1 MLPLFFTLTLL
12 LMIWIYYQKSRTD
25 RSTKAA
31 HDAFWD
37 KERKANLTRK
47 KDISQLDYIVI
58 PIEQLPFPALE
69 DEEIKEVQKRLQKL
83 ATEKI
88 VNFTGITNTELKLQY
103 GAPNIELLMAFDK
116 NYLELVRS
124 LYRYAKLLYD
134 QGYKE
139 EAAAIL
145 EYGISIKTDV
155 SANYT
160 LLASIYKEKND
171 TKRIDFIISQAETL
185 NSLTKN
191 SLLTN
196 LMAIRNS
203 SVSQ

>member
-1 MLPLFFTLTLL
+1 MIPVFFVLTLL
-12 LMIWIYYQKSRTD
+12 LMLWIYYQKSRTD
-25 RSTKAA
+25 RSAKAT
-31 HDAFWD
+31 HDAFWE
-37 KERKANLTRK
+37 KERLANTTRK
-47 KDISQLDYIVI
+47 KDISGLDYITI
-58 PIEQLPFPALE
+58 PVEELPFPNLD
-69 DEEIKEVQKRLQKL
+69 DEEITEVQKRLQTL
-83 ATEKI
+83 AGEKI

-103 GAPNIELLMAFDK
+103 GAPNIDLLMAFDK

-124 LYRYAKLLYD
+124 LYRYGKLLYD

-139 EAAAIL
+139 EATTIL

-171 TKRIDFIISQAETL
+171 TKRIDFLISQAETL

-191 SLLTN
+191 SLLAN
-196 LMAIRNS
+196 LMTIRNS
-203 SVSQ
+203 SISQ

>member
-1 MLPLFFTLTLL
+1 MKPFWKKNVLPILP
-12 LMIWIYYQKSRTD
+12 
-25 RSTKAA
+25 A
-31 HDAFWD
+31 
-37 KERKANLTRK
+37 K
-47 KDISQLDYIVI
+47 KIFLDYITI
-58 PIEQLPFPALE
+58 PVEELPCPNLN
-69 DEEIKEVQKRLQKL
+69 DEEITEVQKRLQTL
-83 ATEKI
+83 ASEKI

-124 LYRYAKLLYD
+124 LYRYGKLLYD

-139 EAAAIL
+139 EATTIL

-171 TKRIDFIISQAETL
+171 TKRIDFLISQAETL

-191 SLLTN
+191 SLLAN
-196 LMAIRNS
+196 LMTIRNS
-203 SVSQ
+203 SISQ

>member
-1 MLPLFFTLTLL
+1 MIPVFFVLTLL
-12 LMIWIYYQKSRTD
+12 LMLWIYYQKSRTD
-25 RSTKAA
+25 RSAKAV
-31 HDAFWD
+31 HDAFWE
-37 KERKANLTRK
+37 KERLANTTRK
-47 KDISQLDYIVI
+47 KDISGLDYITI
-58 PIEQLPFPALE
+58 PVEELPFPNLN
-69 DEEIKEVQKRLQKL
+69 DEEITEVQKRLQTL
-83 ATEKI
+83 AGEKI

-124 LYRYAKLLYD
+124 LYRYGKLLYER
-134 QGYKE
+134 GYKK
-139 EAAAIL
+139 EATTIL

-160 LLASIYKEKND
+160 LLASIYKEEND
-171 TKRIDFIISQAETL
+171 TKRIDFLISQAETL

-191 SLLTN
+191 SLLAN

-203 SVSQ
+203 SISQ

>member
-1 MLPLFFTLTLL
+1 MIPVFFVLTLL
-12 LMIWIYYQKSRTD
+12 LMLWIYYQKSRTD
-25 RSTKAA
+25 RSAKSA
-31 HDAFWD
+31 HEAFLE
-37 KERKANLTRK
+37 KERLANTTRK
-47 KDISQLDYIVI
+47 KDISGLDYITI
-58 PIEQLPFPALE
+58 PVEELPFPNLN
-69 DEEIKEVQKRLQKL
+69 DEEITEVQKRLQTL
-83 ATEKI
+83 ASEKI

-124 LYRYAKLLYD
+124 LYRYGKLLYD

-139 EAAAIL
+139 EATTIL

-171 TKRIDFIISQAETL
+171 TKRIDFLISQAETL

-191 SLLTN
+191 SLLAN
-196 LMAIRNS
+196 LMTIRNS
-203 SVSQ
+203 SISQ

>member
-25 RSTKAA
+25 RSAKSA
-31 HDAFWD
+31 HESFWE

-47 KDISQLDYIVI
+47 KDISELDYIVI

-116 NYLELVRS
+116 NYLELVRT

-134 QGYKE
+134 RGYIE
-139 EAAAIL
+139 EATAIL

-160 LLASIYKEKND
+160 LLASIYKEQND
-171 TKRIDFIISQAETL
+171 TKRIDFIISQAEML
-185 NSLTKN
+185 NSLTKKSLLN
-191 SLLTN
+191 SLI
-196 LMAIRNS
+196 AIRDS
-203 SVSQ
+203 SIH

>member
-1 MLPLFFTLTLL
+1 
-12 LMIWIYYQKSRTD
+12 MIWIYYQKSHTD
-25 RSTKAA
+25 RSAKSA
-31 HDAFWD
+31 HDAFWE

-47 KDISQLDYIVI
+47 KDLSELDYIII
-58 PIEQLPFPALE
+58 PIEQLPFPVLE
-69 DEEIKEVQKRLQKL
+69 DEEITEVQKHLQKL
-83 ATEKI
+83 ANEKI

-139 EAAAIL
+139 EATAIL

-203 SVSQ
+203 SISQ

>member
-31 HDAFWD
+31 HDAFWE
-37 KERKANLTRK
+37 KERLANTTRK
-47 KDISQLDYIVI
+47 KDLSELDYITI
-58 PIEQLPFPALE
+58 PVNELPFPSLE

-103 GAPNIELLMAFDK
+103 GAPNIEYLMAFDK

-124 LYRYAKLLYD
+124 LYRYAKLLYE

-139 EAAAIL
+139 EATAIL

-171 TKRIDFIISQAETL
+171 TKRIDFIISQAEML
-185 NSLTKN
+185 NSLTKK
-191 SLLTN
+191 SLLAN
-196 LMAIRNS
+196 LNEIRNS
-203 SVSQ
+203 LN

>member
-1 MLPLFFTLTLL
+1 
-12 LMIWIYYQKSRTD
+12 MIWIYYQKSRTN
-25 RSTKAA
+25 RSAKAI
-31 HDAFWD
+31 HDAFWE

-47 KDISQLDYIVI
+47 KDISELDYIII
-58 PIEQLPFPALE
+58 PIEQLPFPVLE
-69 DEEIKEVQKRLQKL
+69 DEEITEVQKRLQKL
-83 ATEKI
+83 ANEKI

-139 EAAAIL
+139 EATAIL

>member
-25 RSTKAA
+25 RSAKSA
-31 HDAFWD
+31 HEAFWD

-47 KDISQLDYIVI
+47 KDLSELEYITL
-58 PIEQLPFPALE
+58 PIEQLPFPNLE
-69 DEEIKEVQKRLQKL
+69 DTEITEVQNRLQKL

-116 NYLELVRS
+116 NYLELVRT
-124 LYRYAKLLYD
+124 LYRYAKLLYE

-139 EAAAIL
+139 EATAIL

-171 TKRIDFIISQAETL
+171 MKRIDFIISQAELL
-185 NSLTKN
+185 NSLTKKSLLN
-191 SLLTN
+191 SLI
-196 LMAIRNS
+196 AIRDS
-203 SVSQ
+203 SIH

>member
-12 LMIWIYYQKSRTD
+12 LMIWIYYQKSRTN
-25 RSTKAA
+25 RSAKAI
-31 HDAFWD
+31 HDAFWE

-47 KDISQLDYIVI
+47 KDISELDYIII
-58 PIEQLPFPALE
+58 PIEQLPFPVLE
-69 DEEIKEVQKRLQKL
+69 DEEITEVQKRLQKL
-83 ATEKI
+83 ANEKI

-139 EAAAIL
+139 EATAIL

>member
-1 MLPLFFTLTLL
+1 MSGFF
-12 LMIWIYYQKSRTD
+12 SRKG
-25 RSTKAA
+25 RSYPQARALGTP
-31 HDAFWD
+31 
-37 KERKANLTRK
+37 RKANLTRK
-47 KDISQLDYIVI
+47 KDLSELEYITL
-58 PIEQLPFPALE
+58 PIEQLPFPNLE
-69 DEEIKEVQKRLQKL
+69 DTEITEVQNRLQKL

-134 QGYKE
+134 KGYKE
-139 EAAAIL
+139 EATAIL

-155 SANYT
+155 IANYT

-196 LMAIRNS
+196 LNALKNS
-203 SVSQ
+203 ITKDV

>member
-1 MLPLFFTLTLL
+1 
-12 LMIWIYYQKSRTD
+12 MIWIYYQKSRTD
-25 RSTKAA
+25 RSAKSA
-31 HDAFWD
+31 HEAFWD

-47 KDISQLDYIVI
+47 KDISELDYITI
-58 PIEQLPFPALE
+58 PINQLPFPELQ
-69 DEEIKEVQKRLQKL
+69 DEEITEVQKRLQKL
-83 ATEKI
+83 STEKI

-116 NYLELVRS
+116 NYLELVRT
-124 LYRYAKLLYD
+124 LYRYAKLLYE

-139 EAAAIL
+139 EATAIL

-171 TKRIDFIISQAETL
+171 TKHIDFIISQAELL
-185 NSLTKN
+185 NSLTKKSLLN
-191 SLLTN
+191 SLI
-196 LMAIRNS
+196 AIRDS
-203 SVSQ
+203 SIH